1 MDKFLKNV
9 DEETGEQL
17 NVKDGLLKWC
27 QVQTKGYEGVSI
39 DNVTS
44 SFHNGTGIFLY
55 SYLC

>member
-44 SFHNGTGIFLY
+44 SFHNGMLVTVSFHY
-55 SYLC
+55 